1 MSNRVQNIRGMRDH
15 LPSAMILRQYI
26 IDTLTSVFER
36 YGFEPLQ
43 TPVVEY
49 AETLDGKIGDD
60 EKLIYRFEDHGG
72 RKVALRYDQTV
83 PLARVVAQYQ
93 GQLLFPWRR
102 YAIGQSYRGERPGRG
117 RYRELWQADIDIV
130 GSASP
135 LADAEILAVLTDA
148 LTALGFTGFTTL
160 ISHRQ
165 ILGGIARVSGLDD
178 AAAGDMYRAIDKL
191 DKIGIDGVRND
202 LLQSGVSA
210 AAAERIL
217 ALIDL
222 QGDADEV
229 LNALAQ
235 QLQGDERALQAIDN
249 VRAIIG
255 YARAMGVPEER
266 IVIAPRLARG
276 LSYYT
281 GAVFESIVQNPPMG
295 SLLGGGRYDELI
307 GMFAGRSIPTVG
319 LAFGIER
326 LHDVMEE
333 LGMGP
338 ASRTIATAFV
348 TLFNPDMAA
357 ESLRLAQEL
366 RRAGLLVE
374 TALDPSEK
382 LGKQLQYADRRGIP
396 YALVIGPDEL
406 ARGEVV
412 VKDLRSGEQQSVV
425 RSAVASWLRSA
436 ADARR
441 TPRTAYDQG
450 GTHERQTS

>member
-1 MSNRVQNIRGMRDH
+1 M
-15 LPSAMILRQYI
+15 
-26 IDTLTSVFER
+26 
-36 YGFEPLQ
+36 
-43 TPVVEY
+43 
-49 AETLDGKIGDD
+49 
-60 EKLIYRFEDHGG
+60 IYRFEDHGG
-72 RKVALRYDQTV
+72 RKVALRFDQTV

-135 LADAEILAVLTDA
+135 MADAEILAVLTDA

-165 ILGGIARVSGLDD
+165 VLGGIARVSGLDD
-178 AAAGDMYRAIDKL
+178 DAAANVYRAIDKL
-191 DKIGIDGVRND
+191 DKIGIEGVRNE
-202 LLQSGVSA
+202 LLQSGVA
-210 AAAERIL
+210 PDAAERIL

-222 QGDADEV
+222 RGGADEV
-229 LNALAQ
+229 LNELAQ
-235 QLQGDERALQAIDN
+235 RLRGDERAQQAIIN
-249 VRAIIG
+249 LRAITG
-255 YARAMGVPEER
+255 YARAMGVPDER
-266 IVIAPRLARG
+266 MVIAPRLARG

-281 GAVFESIVQNPPMG
+281 GAVFESIVHNPPMG

-338 ASRTIATAFV
+338 ASRTIATALV
-348 TLFNPDMAA
+348 TLFNPEMAA
-357 ESLRLAQEL
+357 ESLRLAREL
-366 RRAGLLVE
+366 RQAGLLIE
-374 TALDPSEK
+374 TMLDPSEK
-382 LGKQLQYADRRGIP
+382 LGRQLQYADRRGIP
-396 YALVIGPDEL
+396 YALVLGPDEL

-412 VKDLRSGEQQSVV
+412 VKHLRSGEQQSVA
-425 RSAVASWLRSA
+425 RHAVAGMLHSA
-436 ADARR
+436 AEAQRA
-441 TPRTAYDQG
+441 PRTANEQG
-450 GTHERQTS
+450 GTHERLTS